1 MASEGSVV
9 LAPERVSEKTS
20 VPPVNDRHLYRVES
34 NAASLAT
41 DVEGVMARRLA
52 DLSLRQ
58 SFLFG
63 LPLMVAD
70 FSVMWVTVYL
80 VSQLQTLWL
89 APPYVGVSAAI
100 ASLAASLLLL
110 VAYGAALYPA
120 IGMASVIEFRNLVKA
135 AGISV
140 AACSSIAFITVTRG
154 DFLFYVL
161 VGLCS
166 LPLLLFFLPS
176 ARFVVRSFM
185 SKFSWWGVPTL
196 IYTTPEHARYLVGHL
211 QTMAERGMKPAGIL
225 VSPGQYWD
233 SGCKDIGFPVFDV
246 RDATTCALGLKATWV
261 LIGEDCEVDS
271 PFEVPSS
278 LDLIPNRIVLSQ
290 KNPVGLWGERQCIGL
305 GGGVRLQ
312 GRYPD
317 TFRCMVKR
325 TFDLLVATTA
335 LVLLSPFLLA
345 VVLLIRIG
353 SPGPVFYGQTRVGR
367 FGMSFTAW
375 KFRTMRVNAD
385 QLLEECLRNDKALR
399 EEWDAT
405 HKLKKDPRVT
415 WVGTFLRKTSLDE
428 LPQLW
433 NILVGQ
439 MSVVGPRPIV
449 DSETY
454 DRSYIVEYPNAFAA
468 YKTVRPGLTGMWQIS
483 CRNRGT
489 YEMRIYWDIYYI
501 QNWSLWLDLYITLRT
516 VRTVLLRE
524 GAY

>member
-1 MASEGSVV
+1 MASESSVV
-9 LAPERVSEKTS
+9 LAPEHFETKTTA
-20 VPPVNDRHLYRVES
+20 PPVEDRHLYKVES
-34 NAASLAT
+34 HSASLASGM
-41 DVEGVMARRLA
+41 EGPMARRLA

-63 LPLMVAD
+63 LPLMIAD
-70 FSVMWVTVYL
+70 FSVMWATVFL
-80 VSQLQTLWL
+80 VSNFESIWL
-89 APPYVGVSAAI
+89 NPPYVGISVTVAN
-100 ASLAASLLLL
+100 LAASLLLL
-110 VAYGAALYPA
+110 IAYGYGLYPA
-120 IGMASVIEFRNLVKA
+120 IGMASVIEFRSLVKA

-140 AACSSIAFITVTRG
+140 VACSSIACITVTHG
-154 DFLFYVL
+154 DFLFYIFIGMV
-161 VGLCS
+161 S
-166 LPLLLFFLPS
+166 LPLLLFLLPS
-176 ARFVVRSFM
+176 ARFIVRSFM
-185 SKFSWWGVPTL
+185 ARYSWWGAPTL
-196 IYTTPEHARYLVGHL
+196 IYSSPEQARYLAGHL
-211 QTMAERGMKPAGIL
+211 RAMAERGLKPAGIL

-233 SGCKDIGFPVFDV
+233 SGSKDIGYPVFDV
-246 RDATTCALGLKATWV
+246 RDAMTCALGLKSTWV
-261 LIGEDCEVDS
+261 LIGEDSDGECGL
-271 PFEVPSS
+271 EVPSS

-305 GGGVRLQ
+305 SGGVRLQ
-312 GRYPD
+312 SRCPD

-325 TFDLLVATTA
+325 AFDLLVAVTA
-335 LVLLSPFLLA
+335 LVTLSPFLLSI
-345 VVLLIRIG
+345 VLLIRIG

-367 FGMSFTAW
+367 FGKSFTAW

-385 QLLEECLRNDKALR
+385 LVLEECLRNNKALR

-405 HKLKKDPRVT
+405 HKLKRDPRVT
-415 WVGTFLRKTSLDE
+415 WVGRFLRKTSLDE

-454 DRSYIVEYPNAFAA
+454 DRTYIVDYPTAFAA

-489 YEMRIYWDIYYI
+489 YEMRIHWDIYYI